1 MHTHFNRCQ
10 QEPVSSYTAYLFCEI
25 PNAYLNMVCII
36 KRPHF
41 SSCLWIAFDWS
52 RLLFCYW
59 FNNNGIQHHYIRMVQ
74 SEFGLLTVKQKDE
87 KQNGFCKTL
96 CTLKLCNQK
105 QWLNPNKARS
115 AWIKASGKFPAIDGK
130 AFLIC
135 SWQEQFPIVWPKART
150 EEGKENGRFT
160 FSRVSCLSPR
170 DIHVASAQ
178 NKQDHCIQHAYE
190 VGHVWTG
197 DLLAATCQVVI
208 PARAQLLAI
217 WDDPN
222 RGKKQMVSSRQ
233 YQMIGEPKMGAS
245 VHSPPHRLLTGLS
258 YYAYGVKALQRPQ
271 ILRSQQPFWVLT

>member
-1 MHTHFNRCQ
+1 MVYNTITYASCNRNLVCWQ
-10 QEPVSSYTAYLFCEI
+10 
-25 PNAYLNMVCII
+25 LN
-36 KRPHF
+36 KRMRSKMGSAKLYVH
-41 SSCLWIAFDWS
+41 SNYAIRNNDWI
-52 RLLFCYW
+52 
-59 FNNNGIQHHYIRMVQ
+59 QTKQ
-74 SEFGLLTVKQKDE
+74 GLLE
-87 KQNGFCKTL
+87 S
-96 CTLKLCNQK
+96 KLQGNFQLDSK
-105 QWLNPNKARS
+105 V
-115 AWIKASGKFPAIDGK
+115 
-130 AFLIC
+130 FLIC

-170 DIHVASAQ
+170 DIHIASAQ

-222 RGKKQMVSSRQ
+222 RGKKQMVSSSIRWLAN
-233 YQMIGEPKMGAS
+233 PKMGAS
-245 VHSPPHRLLTGLS
+245 VHSPHRLLTGLS